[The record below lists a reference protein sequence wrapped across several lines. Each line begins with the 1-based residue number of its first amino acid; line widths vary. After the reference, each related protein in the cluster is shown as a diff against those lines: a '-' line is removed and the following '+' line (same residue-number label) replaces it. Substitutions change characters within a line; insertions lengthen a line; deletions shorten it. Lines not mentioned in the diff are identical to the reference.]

1 MQVADENLPRAWS
14 AHTPGSTAY
23 KRKHEQLPTRENI
36 EPDKSLKRKR
46 GEPDPKAEIDP
57 KLKEFLEVM
66 QPASKSKTWANED
79 LSSFGQSATA
89 AVQQAVAVAEAG
101 ESDDEYEAIPV
112 KQRKSTSSQTEAA
125 EVTATVVTED
135 VKMEGVGEEK
145 EAGTIEEAEDAP
157 GLVSDADWL
166 RSKTSRLLDLTDD
179 VDSHLARAT
188 ASASIFAQQTA
199 QKHSTAQKEWNG
211 IDEPMGE
218 GENAQP
224 EVEQQEVG
232 TTEEEAAIET
242 ISKSG
247 RLFLRNLSY
256 STTEGDLR
264 EYFAEHGELE
274 EVRLSSLSMIFLPL
288 SCVCVMNILDRDILY
303 PGK

>member
-23 KRKHEQLPTRENI
+23 KRKHEQLPARETV

-79 LSSFGQSATA
+79 LSSFGQSSTA

-112 KQRKSTSSQTEAA
+112 KQRKSTFSQTEAG
-125 EVTATVVTED
+125 EVAATVKSED
-135 VKMEGVGEEK
+135 VEMGDVVEGK
-145 EAGTIEEAEDAP
+145 ETGAIEETADAP

-188 ASASIFAQQTA
+188 ASASIAAQPIA
-199 QKHSTAQKEWNG
+199 QKHPTAQEEWNG

-218 GENAQP
+218 NAQP
-224 EVEQQEVG
+224 GAEQQEVG

-256 STTEGDLR
+256 STTEDDLR
-264 EYFAEHGELE
+264 KYFAEHGELE
-274 EVRLSSLSMIFLPL
+274 EVRFFFLDINDFSATFKRL
-288 SCVCVMNILDRDILY
+288 RDEH
-303 PGK
+303 P

>member
-1 MQVADENLPRAWS
+1 
-14 AHTPGSTAY
+14 
-23 KRKHEQLPTRENI
+23 
-36 EPDKSLKRKR
+36 
-46 GEPDPKAEIDP
+46 
-57 KLKEFLEVM
+57 M

-89 AVQQAVAVAEAG
+89 AAQQAVAVADAG
-101 ESDDEYEAIPV
+101 ESDDEYEVIPV
-112 KQRKSTSSQTEAA
+112 KQGKSKSSQTEAVA
-125 EVTATVVTED
+125 AVAAVAAVVANED
-135 VKMEGVGEEK
+135 VGMEGAGGER
-145 EAGTIEEAEDAP
+145 EARTAGEMSDAP

-179 VDSHLARAT
+179 VDSHLAKAT
-188 ASASIFAQQTA
+188 ASASIAAQPATQIT
-199 QKHSTAQKEWNG
+199 QEKWNG
-211 IDEPMGE
+211 IDEPIDE
-218 GENAQP
+218 GEDTRP
-224 EVEQQEVG
+224 EEEHKEIG

-274 EVRLSSLSMIFLPL
+274 EVRFFFLTSMIFLPL
-288 SCVCVMNILDRDILY
+288 LAFA
-303 PGK
+303 